1 MGCNDTSVRCGKDPR
16 YAPSKSLR
24 FLTQVVQAGFHIESN
39 NGQVTTHRHGIRKM
53 LIAKSSMSC
62 SCFSQATIGNYAH
75 KVFPYGIP
83 ARRARTNRV
92 HHGRHAPLG
101 SREWSS
107 LGWRAGAKAVLL
119 DCDRFC
125 ISWASD
131 YRLTL
136 SIYLYLHHGW
146 HFSNF
151 MKTAWPQSLI
161 LTGPEICMFWLCHFA
176 VSFSVLTGHHLML
189 ACHRVYQ
196 KRGELKSHDAGNVKR
211 EVLLSYPFTRHVTRN
226 FSQIQFRLNK
236 ISKRTNSDVYY

>member
-101 SREWSS
+101 
-107 LGWRAGAKAVLL
+107 
-119 DCDRFC
+119 
-125 ISWASD
+125 
-131 YRLTL
+131 
-136 SIYLYLHHGW
+136 H
-146 HFSNF
+146 
-151 MKTAWPQSLI
+151 
-161 LTGPEICMFWLCHFA
+161 
-176 VSFSVLTGHHLML
+176 SVLVRSEV
-189 ACHRVYQ
+189 AWD
-196 KRGELKSHDAGNVKR
+196 GELAQR
-211 EVLLSYPFTRHVTRN
+211 LCCWTVTGSAFQGLRTIG
-226 FSQIQFRLNK
+226 SLCPS
-236 ISKRTNSDVYY
+236 ISIFIMVGISVTYIIYR